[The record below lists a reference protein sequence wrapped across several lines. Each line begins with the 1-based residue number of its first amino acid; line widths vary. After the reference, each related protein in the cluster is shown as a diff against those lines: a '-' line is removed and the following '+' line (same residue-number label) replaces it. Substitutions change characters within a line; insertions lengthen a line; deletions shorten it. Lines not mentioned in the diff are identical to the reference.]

1 MPKLGGDDCDEAHF
15 HGEASHGGAAQI
27 SEFLAP
33 VLHGGDIEIAGALQG
48 LFTEKFFHEFR
59 LWIHVET
66 ILPRIKICGKE
77 FFSLMLLCP
86 IMLGSSND

>member
-1 MPKLGGDDCDEAHF
+1 VIARGDGILFPKN
-15 HGEASHGGAAQI
+15 
-27 SEFLAP
+27 
-33 VLHGGDIEIAGALQG
+33 
-48 LFTEKFFHEFR
+48 
-59 LWIHVET
+59 